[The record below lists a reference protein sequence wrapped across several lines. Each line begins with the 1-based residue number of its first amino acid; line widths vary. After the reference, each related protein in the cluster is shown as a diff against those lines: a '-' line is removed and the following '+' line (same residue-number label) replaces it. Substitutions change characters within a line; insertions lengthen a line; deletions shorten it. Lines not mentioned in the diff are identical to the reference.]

1 MAADLT
7 ATPGN
12 PASYKGSRAV
22 VRHPNYTVH
31 NGRPVDRGQIVLL
44 RGQDND
50 DRNIRLGFT
59 ALFDKSVET
68 ASCGVCG
75 LSFAPI
81 AGPGGGTAMTF
92 RNAHGFKR
100 HESRDSVPEPLA
112 PKASDVE
119 KITEESF
126 MGAAPDNDPGEG
138 SDAPPLYLDRTA
150 ANLGVKPDAQS
161 LPISL

>member
-1 MAADLT
+1 MPADLT

-12 PASYKGSRAV
+12 PSTYKGVRAV

-31 NGRPVDRGQIVLL
+31 NGRPVDRGQIVML

-59 ALFDKSVET
+59 EILDSKVET

-75 LSFAPI
+75 VTFAHI
-81 AGPGGGTAMTF
+81 KGEGGGSAMTF

-100 HESRDSVPEPLA
+100 HESRDETPEFRA
-112 PKASDVE
+112 PKASDAHR
-119 KITEESF
+119 ITEESF
-126 MGAAPDNDPGEG
+126 VGSEPDNDPGEAK
-138 SDAPPLYLDRTA
+138 DAPPLYLDRTA
-150 ANLGVKPDAQS
+150 ANLGVKPDSQS